1 MFRYTEKGEKVRV
14 SKRTGQIIP
23 VPPDAEATVDYAK
36 KSAYKRNFF
45 KIFPLIQ
52 YTKNFKSIGLV
63 KPIFY
68 PYNI

>member
-45 KIFPLIQ
+45 KIFPVQKYEHIYKELH
-52 YTKNFKSIGLV
+52 YFNS
-63 KPIFY
+63 
-68 PYNI
+68 

>member
-1 MFRYTEKGEKVRV
+1 VFRYTEKGEKVRV

-45 KIFPLIQ
+45 KIFP
-52 YTKNFKSIGLV
+52 V
-63 KPIFY
+63 
-68 PYNI
+68 